1 MKVNFNLRKNWKWTK
16 KRIWGSVLGIV
27 LLCLLYFFWS
37 VWLSRTYIAFVNFQ
51 PISLQGVAQAN
62 NNAFIKLYNVDAD
75 DIKSLG
81 KYDIV
86 FINGMGLNIDAEQ
99 RKMLQDLAN
108 SGKPVYTTMATN
120 PDNNI
125 SNLSVDETTL
135 VQEYMMNGGKKN
147 YRSLLSYLRRN
158 IDGKII
164 FTGEPVKPQQKPT
177 DYLYYPTSDENEE
190 EEEKEFLTVAD
201 YEKFMKANG
210 LYHQNAP
217 KIVVT
222 GSITDPSDLIL
233 ALAKENKYNVYPI
246 SSFTKLLGYVQE
258 IRPDAIINL
267 AHGRLGDDMVNYL
280 KATNTLLFD
289 PLTINDLQENW
300 EKDNMGMMGGFLSQ
314 SVVMPEIDGAIR
326 TSALFAQR
334 KDKNGLLHAYAM
346 PERLKT
352 FTETV
357 DKYIALRSKKNDRKK
372 VAIVYFKGPGQANLV
387 ASGLDVVPSLYN
399 LLKTMQSEGYNL
411 SGLPASEQAFAQ
423 QIQQYGSLFNS
434 FAAGAAAKF
443 MTSGHPQLVSKN
455 EYEAWTKECLRPDK
469 AEEVTKTFGAFPGD
483 HNMLKTADGKLA
495 FPRLQYGNVVL
506 LPQPMAGEG
515 KDEFKIVHG
524 TDKVPPH
531 SYIAPYLWIQY
542 GFKADALIHFGTHGS
557 LEFTPQKQVALSNN
571 DWPDRLVGALPHFY
585 LYTID
590 NVGEGMIA
598 KRRSYAGL
606 ISYLTP
612 PFHESNLRNV
622 YSSLE
627 DKLRA
632 YGNKKGD
639 KNALSIEIK
648 KLTVQLGLNKDLNM
662 DGNLKKPYSEA
673 DIERIQNYAEELT
686 SEKVT
691 GTPYTLGIPYQEE
704 DIKTSVFSMTTD
716 PIAYSR
722 FNLDRLLGKAP
733 ENLDQNKLLFN
744 DKYGK
749 QAKSIVARLYGN
761 PSAVN
766 DALICSVA
774 GITEAQLQK
783 AHKITQV
790 QNAPKGMLAMMQAAA
805 KAEKADKKKGK
816 KNGMEQ
822 MMEKM
827 RQNAMEV
834 PEAHNNPIAKFMRL
848 QMRKMLAKKDPE
860 MMLKVAKKMGASDED
875 LKKMKAGLEKQV
887 QKGKSGGMGG
897 MMGGGPSFSRKDIE
911 FAQAVEQIETALRN
925 VGNYRT
931 MLKESPSLEM
941 QSMVNALNGGYTAPS
956 PGGDPIANPN
966 TLPTGRNLFAINA
979 EETPTEDAWEKGIQM
994 AKTTIEDYRKRHKG
1008 QYPRKVS
1015 YTLWSGEFI
1024 QTGGATIAQVLYM
1037 LGVEPVRDKFGRV
1050 NDLRL
1055 IPSERL
1061 GRPRID
1067 VVVQT
1072 SGQLRDLAASRLF
1085 LINRAVRM
1093 AAAANAGKFGNMV
1106 KDGVEESERYLIN
1119 KGVSPKDA
1127 RELSEYRVFGGVGG
1141 NYGSGIQ
1148 SMVEQGNEWNNEKQV
1163 ADRYIQNMGAFYGDQ
1178 DHWQSYAKDV
1188 FAAALTRTDA
1198 VVQPRQNNT
1207 WGALSLDHVYE
1218 FMGGMSLA
1226 VRSVTGKDPDAYFSD
1241 YRNRN
1246 DYRVQDSKEAI
1257 AVEARTKLFN
1267 PSYIKEALKGGASA
1281 TDNLSEMVRNAY
1293 GWNVMKPNA
1302 IDKQMW
1308 NEIYDVYVKDKY
1320 NLGIHNEMA
1329 KSNPAAMEELT
1340 ATMMETARK
1349 GYWKATPQQLA
1360 DVAKVHTSFVA
1371 KFGPSGS
1378 SFEGN
1383 NPQLQQFIAGKSTP
1397 SDAQSYK
1404 QSIQKMNETTVD
1416 TKGGKGMVMK
1426 KESSMADS
1434 GNAAKKDS
1442 LNGWIVVGVV
1452 LVLFVALVVVMRRKQ
1467 NKNKN

>member
-1 MKVNFNLRKNWKWTK
+1 MKVNLNKLKQLRWTK
-16 KRIWGSVLGIV
+16 KRIWGSVLGVV

-51 PISLQGVAQAN
+51 PISLQGIAQAN
-62 NNAFIKLYNVDAD
+62 NNAFIKLYNVSSD

-86 FINGMGLNIDAEQ
+86 FINGMGLNIDSEQ
-99 RKMLQDLAN
+99 RQMIQDLAN

-147 YRSLLSYLRRN
+147 YRSLLSYLRHN

-164 FTGEPVKPQQKPT
+164 FTGEASKPQQKPS
-177 DYLYYPTSDENEE
+177 DYLYYPASNEDEED
-190 EEEKEFLTVAD
+190 EKEFLTVAD
-201 YEKFMKANG
+201 YEQFMKQNG
-210 LYHQNAP
+210 LYHPNAP

-233 ALAKENKYNVYPI
+233 ALAKENKYNIYPI
-246 SSFTKLLGYVQE
+246 ASFTKLLGYVQE
-258 IRPDAIINL
+258 IGPAAVINL

-334 KDKNGLLHAYAM
+334 KDKNGLLHAYAI

-357 DKYIALRSKKNDRKK
+357 DKYIALRSKKNGSKK

-399 LLKTMQSEGYNL
+399 LLKTMKAQGYNL
-411 SGLPASEQAFAQ
+411 SGLPADEQSFAR

-434 FAAGAAAKF
+434 FAAGDAAKF
-443 MTSGHPQLVSKN
+443 MKSGHPQLVTKA
-455 EYEAWTKECLRPDK
+455 EYDSWADKCLRPEK
-469 AEEVTKTFGAFPGD
+469 IKEVDKTFGAFPGD
-483 HNMLKTADGKLA
+483 DNRLRTNDGKLA
-495 FPRLQYGNVVL
+495 FPRLQYGNIVL

-542 GFKADALIHFGTHGS
+542 GFKADALVHFGTHGS

-606 ISYLTP
+606 VSYLTP
-612 PFHESNLRNV
+612 PFHESNLRTV
-622 YSSLE
+622 YASLE

-632 YGNKKGD
+632 YSNKKGD
-639 KNALSIEIK
+639 KKSLALYIK
-648 KLTVQLGLNKDLNM
+648 KLAIQLGLNKDLNL
-662 DGNLKKPYSEA
+662 DGDLKKPYNDA
-673 DIERIQNYAEELT
+673 DIERLESYAEELA

-691 GTPYTLGIPYQEE
+691 GTPYTLGIPYKEE

-722 FNLDRLLGKAP
+722 FNLDRLLGK
-733 ENLDQNKLLFN
+733 EKRNLDNNKLLFN
-744 DKYGK
+744 EKYGTA
-749 QAKSIVARLYGN
+749 AKAIVARLYGN
-761 PSAVN
+761 ATAVN
-766 DALICSVA
+766 DGLICSVA
-774 GITEAQLQK
+774 GITEGQLQK
-783 AHKITQV
+783 ARQVMQV

-805 KAEKADKKKGK
+805 KAEKAGKKKGQ
-816 KNGMEQ
+816 KNGMEK

-827 RQNAMEV
+827 QKNVMEV
-834 PEAHNNPIAKFMRL
+834 PAAHNNPIAKFMRL

-875 LKKMKAGLEKQV
+875 LKKMKAGLEKQM
-887 QKGKSGGMGG
+887 KGNKSSGMGS
-897 MMGGGPSFSRKDIE
+897 MMSGGPSFSRHDIE
-911 FAQAVEQIETALRN
+911 LAQAIDQIETALRN
-925 VGNYRT
+925 VNAYRT
-931 MLKESPSLEM
+931 MLIQSPSLELQGM
-941 QSMVNALNGGYTAPS
+941 MNALNGGYTAPS

-994 AKTTIEDYRKRHKG
+994 AKATIEDYRKRHKG

-1037 LGVEPVRDKFGRV
+1037 LGVEPVRDRYGRV
-1050 NDLRL
+1050 NDLSL
-1055 IPSERL
+1055 IPSEQL

-1093 AAAANAGKFGNMV
+1093 AAAANASKFGNMV

-1148 SMVEQGNEWNNEKQV
+1148 GMVEQGNTWNNEKQI
-1163 ADRYIQNMGAFYGDQ
+1163 ADQYIHNMGAFYGDQ
-1178 DHWQSYAKDV
+1178 DHWQSYAQDV

-1308 NEIYDVYVKDKY
+1308 NDIYDIYVKDKY
-1320 NLGIHNEMA
+1320 NLGIQSEMA
-1329 KSNPAAMEELT
+1329 KSNPAAMEDLT

-1360 DVAKVHTSFVA
+1360 EVAKVHTSFVT

-1383 NPQLQQFIAGKSTP
+1383 NPQLQQFIAGKSAP
-1397 SDAQSYK
+1397 SDAKAYTK
-1404 QSIQKMNETTVD
+1404 TIQNMNEATVD

-1426 KESSMADS
+1426 KESGSMAE
-1434 GNAAKKDS
+1434 GNTAKKDS
-1442 LNGWIVVGVV
+1442 LNGWVVAGTV
-1452 LVLFVALVVVMRRKQ
+1452 LVIFIVLVVVMRRKQ
-1467 NKNKN
+1467 NKNQQ

>member
-1 MKVNFNLRKNWKWTK
+1 MKVNFTCLRNWKWTK
-16 KRIWGSVLGIV
+16 KNIWSTIIGVV
-27 LLCLLYFFWS
+27 AVCLLYIFWS
-37 VWLSRTYIAFVNFQ
+37 IWLSRTYIAFVNFQ
-51 PISLQGVAQAN
+51 PISLQGIAQAN
-62 NNAFIKLYNVDAD
+62 DNPFIKIYNVSPD
-75 DIKSLG
+75 DVSSLG

-86 FINGMGLNIDAEQ
+86 FINGMGLKIDAEA
-99 RKMLQDLAN
+99 RKQIQELADA
-108 SGKPVYTTMATN
+108 GKPVYTTMATN

-125 SNLSVDETTL
+125 SNLTVDETTL

-147 YRSLLSYLRRN
+147 YRSLLGFLRRN

-164 FTGEPVKPQQKPT
+164 FTGSIAKPEQKPS
-177 DYLYYPTSDENEE
+177 DYLYYPAADENNEDE
-190 EEEKEFLTVAD
+190 REFLTVAD
-201 YEKFMKANG
+201 YEKFMKQNG
-210 LYHQNAP
+210 LWHAGAP

-222 GSITDPSDLIL
+222 GSITDPSDLII
-233 ALAKENKYNVYPI
+233 ALAKEKKYNVYPVA
-246 SSFTKLLGYVQE
+246 SFTKLLDYVRQ
-258 IRPDAIINL
+258 IRPAAIINL
-267 AHGRLGDDMVNYL
+267 AHGRLGDDMTQYL
-280 KATNTLLFD
+280 KETNTLLFD
-289 PLTINDLQENW
+289 PLTINSLKEDW
-300 EKDNMGMMGGFLSQ
+300 EKDKMGMMGGFLSQ
-314 SVVMPEIDGAIR
+314 SVVMPEIDGSIR
-326 TSALFAQR
+326 TTALFAQR
-334 KDKNGLLHAYAM
+334 KDKNGLLHAYAI

-357 DKYIALRSKKNDRKK
+357 DKYITLRSKKNAQKR

-411 SGLPASEQAFAQ
+411 KGLPADEQTFAR

-443 MTSGHPQLVSKN
+443 MKNGHPQLVAKAD
-455 EYEAWTKECLRPDK
+455 YDKWTKESLRPEK
-469 AEEVTKTFGAFPGD
+469 RKEVDKTFGAFPGD
-483 HNMLKTADGKLA
+483 DNMLKTADGRLA
-495 FPRLQYGNVVL
+495 FPRLQYGNIVL

-542 GFKADALIHFGTHGS
+542 GFKADALVHFGTHGS

-590 NVGEGMIA
+590 NVGEAMIA

-606 ISYLTP
+606 VSYLTP
-612 PFHESNLRNV
+612 PFHESNLRPV
-622 YSSLE
+622 YAALE
-627 DKLRA
+627 EKLRD
-632 YGNKKGD
+632 YSNKKGN
-639 KNALSIEIK
+639 KTALALDIK
-648 KLTVQLGLNKDLNM
+648 KLSIKLGLNRDLSLDSNP
-662 DGNLKKPYSEA
+662 NKPYSPA
-673 DIERIQNYAEELT
+673 DIERIESFAEELA

-691 GTPYTLGIPYQEE
+691 GTPYTLGIPYAEN
-704 DIKTSVFSMTTD
+704 DIKTSVFSMAVD

-722 FNLDRLLGKAP
+722 FNLDRMSGRVDAR
-733 ENLDQNKLLFN
+733 LDNNKMLFN
-744 DKYGK
+744 TRYGNA
-749 QAKSIVARLYGN
+749 AKALVGKLYGN
-761 PSAVN
+761 PSLVN
-766 DALICSVA
+766 DALICNVA
-774 GITEAQLQK
+774 GITQAQLQK
-783 AHKITQV
+783 ARTIMQA
-790 QNAPKGMLAMMQAAA
+790 QRAPKGMLAMMQAAA
-805 KAEKADKKKGK
+805 KAEKKGKKKGK
-816 KNGMEQ
+816 SGMEK

-827 RQNAMEV
+827 QSHAMEV
-834 PEAHNNPIAKFMRL
+834 PEAKNGPIAKFMRR

-860 MMLKVAKKMGASDED
+860 MMLKVAKKMGASDAD
-875 LKKMKAGLEKQV
+875 LKKMRAGLEKQM
-887 QKGKSGGMGG
+887 KGGRQGGMGR
-897 MMGGGPSFSRKDIE
+897 MGSQGPSFSRKEIE
-911 FAQAVEQIETALRN
+911 FAEAVDQLETTLRN
-925 VGNYRT
+925 VNAYRE
-931 MLKESPSLEM
+931 MLKSSPAGELN
-941 QSMVNALNGGYTAPS
+941 SMMNALSGGFTAPS

-979 EETPTEDAWEKGIQM
+979 EETPTEDAWEKGVQM
-994 AKTTIEDYRKRHKG
+994 AKETIEDYRKRHKG
-1008 QYPRKVS
+1008 QLPRKVS

-1050 NDLRL
+1050 NDLKL
-1055 IPSERL
+1055 IPSEQL

-1093 AAAANAGKFGNMV
+1093 AAAASAGKYGNMV

-1148 SMVEQGNEWNNEKQV
+1148 SMVEQGNKWNNEKQI

-1178 DHWQSYAKDV
+1178 DHWQSYAEDV

-1246 DYRVQDSKEAI
+1246 DYRMQDSKEAI

-1267 PSYIKEALKGGASA
+1267 ASYIKEALKGGASA

-1320 NLGIHNEMA
+1320 NLGIHSEMA

-1360 DVAKVHTSFVA
+1360 EVAKVHTTFVT

-1383 NPQLQQFIAGKSTP
+1383 NPQLQQFIAGNASKAE
-1397 SDAQSYK
+1397 AQSYK
-1404 QSIQKMNETTVD
+1404 QSMQNMNETTVD

-1426 KESSMADS
+1426 KESTSTDT
-1434 GNAAKKDS
+1434 GNEGRKDT
-1442 LNGWIVVGVV
+1442 LNGWLVAGVV
-1452 LVLFVALVVVMRRKQ
+1452 LVVFVVLVVVLRRKQ
-1467 NKNKN
+1467 SKNRQ